1 MMSPP
6 VILQGAARIMKRFFA
21 ALCVLVAL
29 MVAAV
34 LLLPYLVPQAYV
46 QRQLAGL
53 LARET
58 GLQLQ
63 DARRLSLAVFPQLG
77 IAVEGVSARLP
88 NSFSN
93 APMIRA
99 DRIFTALRAS
109 SLFGKRLQ
117 VSKVTIENPSV
128 LFHVDAS
135 GRSNW
140 DLTGLAPNET
150 PIRLAA
156 LGDGLQ
162 IVQSAAALI
171 EPAREPRTLPSI
183 DIDIINGSLSYH
195 DEVRRRTIEIE
206 DCDLSLRSGGRSGPV
221 TLEGGLKFQG
231 QPLSLSATATP
242 SNGQGDRSAP
252 LRLDIRSDAMV
263 ASLGGVLSWRGRPQ
277 FSGTA
282 TLDVKSGEALSR
294 WTGGNPGT
302 LARFDGA
309 ALTGRLEVSGQEL
322 ILADGKVTAAGAEG
336 GLSIFAD
343 FDGNVRAAID
353 NLALHGGQAH
363 GKLTLDKRQKDAVLA
378 GSFEMT
384 NVDSLALTQGLSGFD
399 WLAGRADASMEIAG
413 GGKTAEDLAATLTG
427 RARLSLVNGAIEGL
441 DLPLIVAKAKQGE
454 IGNWRRE
461 AGRRTQ
467 FDRFDANFTIVNGIA
482 ETKDLSLSG
491 PNIAVT
497 GEGKTDIARQRL
509 DYRLKT
515 KVTARNEPPAA
526 TAPPATPPDDDASLT
541 MPLIIK
547 GNWDKPEIRPDV
559 ENALKD
565 AEGLAGTA
573 KLFGKSVEKY
583 TDGKIKAEEFGKA
596 IDKLFGKKKKPKDG
610 G

>member
-1 MMSPP
+1 
-6 VILQGAARIMKRFFA
+6 MKRFFT
-21 ALCVLVAL
+21 ALGVLAVL
-29 MVAAV
+29 MAAAV
-34 LLLPYLVPQAYV
+34 FLLPYLVPQAFV
-46 QRQLAGL
+46 QRQLARL
-53 LARET
+53 LAQET
-58 GLQLQ
+58 GLYLQ
-63 DARRLSLAVFPQLG
+63 DARRLSLAVFPRLG
-77 IAVEGVSARLP
+77 ISVEGVSVRLP
-88 NSFSN
+88 GSFAN
-93 APMIRA
+93 APTIRA
-99 DRIFTALRAS
+99 DRIFTALRPS

-135 GRSNW
+135 GRTNW
-140 DLTGLAPNET
+140 DLTGLAPDET
-150 PIRLAA
+150 HVRLAA
-156 LGDGLQ
+156 LGDGSRIAQ
-162 IVQSAAALI
+162 TAAALI
-171 EPAREPRTLPSI
+171 EPAREPRALPSI

-195 DEVRRRTIEIE
+195 DEVRRRKIEIE
-206 DCDLSLRSGGRSGPV
+206 DFDLSLRGGERSGPV

-231 QPLSLSATATP
+231 LPLSLSATATP
-242 SNGQGDRSAP
+242 SEGRADRSAP
-252 LRLDIRSDAMV
+252 LRLDIRSDAML
-263 ASLGGVLSWRGRPQ
+263 ASLGGVFSWRGRPQ

-282 TLDVKSGEALSR
+282 TLDVNSGAALSR
-294 WTGGNPGT
+294 WTGGNPGA

-309 ALTGRLEVSGQEL
+309 TLTARLEASDQEL
-322 ILADGKVTAAGAEG
+322 ILADGKITAPGAEG
-336 GLSIFAD
+336 DLSIFAD
-343 FDGNVRAAID
+343 FDGNVRAKID

-363 GKLTLDKRQKDAVLA
+363 GKFTLDTRQKDAVLA

-384 NVDSLALTQGLSGFD
+384 NVDSLALTRGLSGFD
-399 WLAGRADASMEIAG
+399 WLSGKADASMEVAG
-413 GGKTAEDLAATLTG
+413 GGKTPEDLAATLTG
-427 RARLSLVNGAIEGL
+427 KARLSLANGAIEGL

-482 ETKDLSLSG
+482 ETKDFSLSG
-491 PNIAVT
+491 PNIAVS

-515 KVTARNEPPAA
+515 KVTARNEQPAA
-526 TAPPATPPDDDASLT
+526 TPPPAPEDEASLA

-565 AEGLAGTA
+565 TDGLAGTA

-596 IDKLFGKKKKPKDG
+596 IDKIFGKKKKKKKDEEG
-610 G
+610 E